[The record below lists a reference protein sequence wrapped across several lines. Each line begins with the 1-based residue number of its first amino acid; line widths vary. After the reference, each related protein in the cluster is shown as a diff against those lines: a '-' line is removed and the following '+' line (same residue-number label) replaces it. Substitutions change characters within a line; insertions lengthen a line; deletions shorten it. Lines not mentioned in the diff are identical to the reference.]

1 MRVASLGNFEVPP
14 HPRKIGSHLRI
25 INPPIS
31 LRLQQPGDD
40 NDDLPGRYR
49 PARCGNPNPTGW
61 LLIGWGSWS
70 QRAARVSR
78 RDNVEVPTHPGRI
91 GSYPLIRNPSMSLQ
105 LTLTTWGR
113 KRGSPGS
120 IPPRTVWETHL
131 HWLVADWLRLME
143 PAGGEGCPSGRGPGR
158 AAHGEVK
165 VPSPDQKSF
174 HISTI
179 STNRGPRR

>member
-61 LLIGWGSWS
+61 LLIGWDSRS
-70 QRAARVSR
+70 QRAARVAPPA
-78 RDNVEVPTHPGRI
+78 NVEVPPHPGRI
-91 GSYPLIRNPSMSLQ
+91 GSYPWIRNPSISLQ
-105 LTLTTWGR
+105 LTPTTWGR
-113 KRGSPGS
+113 KWGSPGS
-120 IPPRTVWETHL
+120 IPPRTVWKPQP
-131 HWLVADWLRLME
+131 HWLVADWLGLME
-143 PAGGEGCPSGRGPGR
+143 PARGESCSSGQR
-158 AAHGEVK
+158 
-165 VPSPDQKSF
+165 
-174 HISTI
+174 
-179 STNRGPRR
+179 